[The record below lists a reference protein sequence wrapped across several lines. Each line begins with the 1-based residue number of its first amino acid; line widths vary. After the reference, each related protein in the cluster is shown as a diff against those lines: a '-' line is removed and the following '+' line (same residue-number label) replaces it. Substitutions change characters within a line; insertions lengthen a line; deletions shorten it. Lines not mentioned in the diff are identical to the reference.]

1 MKLVTG
7 RNGDLVQQRAERDS
21 GRELVVQTVKVS
33 PSCMRIA
40 LKKNVRSFNAL
51 RFDAWFLA

>member
-1 MKLVTG
+1 MIG
-7 RNGDLVQQRAERDS
+7 QNGDLVLQHVERDS
-21 GRELVVQTVKVS
+21 GRELVMKTVKVS

-40 LKKNVRSFNAL
+40 LKKNVRSFDAL